1 MKSLDNNL
9 KPVLKW
15 AGGKTQLLSV
25 LTKRIPKKYNKFIEP
40 FIGGGALFFYLN
52 RPNSIIADTNGELI
66 NLYTQLSKN
75 SKKIITKLK
84 EYKNTKDFFYE
95 IRKKIPN
102 SNIDRACR
110 TIFLNKT
117 CFNGL
122 YRVNKKGEFNVPYGN
137 NKTSNFID
145 EENLKLVEKLLKKTK
160 IVHSSYEYV
169 LNKYAEKNDFIFLD
183 PPYYPVSKYSDF
195 KRYTK
200 EQFSLNDQIKLSKI
214 FYQIDK
220 KNCYLI
226 LTNSEAKEII
236 NLYKDY
242 KIELFNTKRNINSIG
257 SKRTGKD
264 IIVTNY

>member
-1 MKSLDNNL
+1 MNSLDNNL

-25 LTKRIPKKYNKFIEP
+25 LSKKIPKKYNKFIEP
-40 FIGGGALFFYLN
+40 FIGGGALFFHLKI
-52 RPNSIIADTNGELI
+52 PNSIIADTNGELI
-66 NLYTQLSKN
+66 NLYVQLSKY

-84 EYKNTKDFFYE
+84 EYKNTKEFFYE

-102 SNIDRACR
+102 NNIDRACR

-122 YRVNKKGEFNVPYGN
+122 YRVNRKGEFNVPYGN
-137 NKTSNFID
+137 NKTNTFVD
-145 EENLKLVEKLLKKTK
+145 EENLKLVEKLLKQTK
-160 IVHSSYEYV
+160 IVHNSYEYV
-169 LNKYAEKNDFIFLD
+169 LKKYAEKNDFIFLD
-183 PPYYPVSKYSDF
+183 PPYFPISKYSDF

-200 EQFSLNDQIKLSKI
+200 EQFDWGDQVKLSKI
-214 FYQIDK
+214 FYQFDK
-220 KNCYLI
+220 KKCYLI
-226 LTNSEAKEII
+226 LTNSDAKEIM
-236 NLYKDY
+236 NLYRDY

-257 SKRTGKD
+257 SKRIGKD

>member
-1 MKSLDNNL
+1 
-9 KPVLKW
+9 VLKW

-25 LTKRIPKKYNKFIEP
+25 LTKKIPKKYNKFIEP

-160 IVHSSYEYV
+160 IVHNSYEYV

-195 KRYTK
+195 KRYG
-200 EQFSLNDQIKLSKI
+200 
-214 FYQIDK
+214 
-220 KNCYLI
+220 
-226 LTNSEAKEII
+226 II
-236 NLYKDY
+236 
-242 KIELFNTKRNINSIG
+242 
-257 SKRTGKD
+257 
-264 IIVTNY
+264 